1 MLRIV
6 GSPTFQVKA
15 STFGQS
21 ADNEKY
27 FFHTLLSYIY
37 IGNVKCNVA
46 RNITGIIAL
55 YLHTLANRNYP
66 ICVALPK
73 VAKASTV
80 ADCRVSL
87 SPTVLLTNV
96 ANVNDPLLK
105 SL

>member
-1 MLRIV
+1 LVNQLTI
-6 GSPTFQVKA
+6 K
-15 STFGQS
+15 
-21 ADNEKY
+21 KY
-27 FFHTLLSYIY
+27 FFPTLLSRIY
-37 IGNVKCNVA
+37 IGNVKRNVA
-46 RNITGIIAL
+46 RIITGIIVL

-73 VAKASTV
+73 ASTV

-87 SPTVLLTNV
+87 SLTVSLTNV